1 MVNWF
6 ISNRLGI
13 AIKKNWLT
21 KNDKNYFPIYRT
33 EDIME
38 NIEDEDKIS
47 SNKKVIPLDDPN
59 IDALM
64 SQGFSKKYSYYALQE
79 SNGDLVGI

>member
-13 AIKKNWLT
+13 AMKKNWLT

-38 NIEDEDKIS
+38 NIEDEIS
-47 SNKKVIPLDDPN
+47 SNKKEIPLDDSN
-59 IDALM
+59 IDALV

-79 SNGDLVGI
+79 SNGDLV